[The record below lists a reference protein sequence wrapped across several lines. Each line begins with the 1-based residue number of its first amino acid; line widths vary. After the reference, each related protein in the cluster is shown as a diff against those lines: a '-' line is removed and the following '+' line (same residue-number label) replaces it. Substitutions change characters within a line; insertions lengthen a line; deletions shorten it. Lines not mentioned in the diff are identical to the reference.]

1 MSKLLTQE
9 HLAELILYT
18 DMIHDIL
25 MEYDFNKYMKHQFKK
40 VEDHTKNIINSAFGQ
55 DSIGELD
62 DWKLEIREFVQELI
76 KDNVHLKKVE

>member
-1 MSKLLTQE
+1 MSNLLTQE

-25 MEYDFNKYMKHQFKK
+25 MEYDFNRYMKHEFKK
-40 VEDHTKNIINSAFGQ
+40 VEDHTKNIINTAFDN

-62 DWKLEIREFVQELI
+62 DWKFEIREFTQELI
-76 KDNVHLKKVE
+76 KDNVHLKKGE